1 MPSPDTGREL
11 TAGLPEGA
19 TCNAHGIRC
28 PRCKAPLYRI
38 RRRLIDRIVSRFTLV
53 FRYQCSNY
61 CGWEGNLRQAR
72 LARPAHGINTHA

>member
-1 MPSPDTGREL
+1 
-11 TAGLPEGA
+11 
-19 TCNAHGIRC
+19 
-28 PRCKAPLYRI
+28 
-38 RRRLIDRIVSRFTLV
+38 LIDRIVSRFTLV